1 MAIAFM
7 TCAGLNTLAGCSGRS
22 TFLSGG
28 PSVGQLKTSLSH
40 LEYENAQLKRSV
52 AKLEQENR
60 STEDRLVKEQLDN
73 GDLIAR
79 LNDARNLLRDRGEE
93 KSELARTR
101 RDDARSTAEDGSGA
115 RTLPAGRA
123 TPKRRKLPVARIP
136 GQIEAAPPGEEDEP
150 SPGPHPIPDVDAD
163 RSSFRLDD
171 NLDHH
176 TFYTGPLR
184 WTRIVSRPDDA
195 AVQIR

>member
-1 MAIAFM
+1 MVIMLMAWLGLM
-7 TCAGLNTLAGCSGRS
+7 TIAGCSGNS

-28 PSVGQLKTSLSH
+28 PTAGQLKTSLSH
-40 LEYENAQLKRSV
+40 LEYENLQLKRSV

-60 STEDRLVKEQLDN
+60 TIEDRLVKEQLDN

-101 RDDARSTAEDGSGA
+101 RDDSRSASEDSSGA

-136 GQIEAAPPGEEDEP
+136 GQIEPAPPREEDGP
-150 SPGPHPIPDVDAD
+150 SLGPRPIPDADADAD
-163 RSSFRLDD
+163 RSSFRPDD
-171 NLDHH
+171 TLDHH
-176 TFYTGPLR
+176 TFYSGPLR
-184 WTRIVSRPDDA
+184 WTRIA
-195 AVQIR
+195 G